1 MRSLLHHLDTS
12 DPTAEEQRILEHAI
26 VNEGGSSEDEL
37 EDTDEPSQRGVHAA
51 MEEKEPSRLGLRA
64 TARLSFQF
72 CMLWVRIPHRL
83 YGVN

>member
-1 MRSLLHHLDTS
+1 MRSLLHHLDAS
-12 DPTAEEQRILEHAI
+12 DPTAEEQRIL
-26 VNEGGSSEDEL
+26 NEGASSEDEL

-51 MEEKEPSRLGLRA
+51 VAEKEPSRLGLRA

-72 CMLWVRIPHRL
+72 CMLWVRSPHRL